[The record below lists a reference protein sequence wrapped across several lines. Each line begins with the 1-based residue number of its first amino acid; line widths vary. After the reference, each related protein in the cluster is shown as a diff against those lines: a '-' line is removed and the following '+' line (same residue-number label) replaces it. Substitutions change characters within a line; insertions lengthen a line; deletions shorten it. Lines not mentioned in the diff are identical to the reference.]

1 MAEWI
6 EPIFDRTLSDVEYVK
21 QKIEQGVE
29 YEHPYFTTA
38 DNFYLV
44 DSENRKIVVLAW
56 PEFKGAYNA
65 SDMNRV
71 NGNML
76 FLKSLLHELGISIT
90 LKTAS
95 RVWHMEDVPYPDEFQ
110 KYLDDVAIIRSSI
123 SQSEETP
130 NVPTME
136 NFNYIK
142 ANDIEKILYDTYM
155 ALSAT
160 ESSTYYSGDIYAG
173 EVI

>member
-29 YEHPYFTTA
+29 YEHAYFITA
-38 DNFYLV
+38 DSFYLV
-44 DSENRKIVVLAW
+44 DAENRKIVVKAW

-76 FLKSLLHELGISIT
+76 FLFNLLHKLGINIT

-95 RVWHMEDVPYPDEFQ
+95 RIWNMHDVPEPNDFQ

-155 ALSAT
+155 SLRSL